1 MVVPPTPYQ
10 DYIPAPD
17 GDFDS
22 WATAFV
28 TEYAGMGLLI
38 PPVATMVTQLGD
50 WVTAFGNAT
59 AGGTRGPATIA
70 IKDAARV
77 ALEAT
82 LRLGA
87 QAAVQS
93 FLNGDQTEGDLTA
106 AGVRVP
112 STVQTPRFPPVDG
125 PDLTLRGISP
135 SNVAL
140 SVTTPM
146 SSLFRKPIGV
156 TAAQI
161 FAAPWVGASPPAD
174 GDLTYKASATR
185 KVINC
190 DTSTVVGQQV
200 RFRARWISVRGDLSN
215 FGTATDVWCS

>member
-1 MVVPPTPYQ
+1 MTVPPTPYQ
-10 DYIPAPD
+10 DYIPASD
-17 GDFDS
+17 GDFNA
-22 WATAFV
+22 WIIPFNAAYLAT
-28 TEYAGMGLLI
+28 GLLV
-38 PPVATMVTQLGD
+38 PPAGD
-50 WVTAFGNAT
+50 VLAAAILFGNAFT
-59 AGGTRGPATIA
+59 AATDGSTRGPMTIA
-70 IKDAARV
+70 TKDAARV
-77 ALEAT
+77 SSEAT
-82 LRLGA
+82 MRLAA
-87 QAAVQS
+87 QAMVNA
-93 FLNGDQTEGDLTA
+93 FRNGDLTEA
-106 AGVRVP
+106 ELTAGGVRIP

-174 GDLTYKASATR
+174 SALTYKQSATR
-185 KVINC
+185 KVANC